1 MIMGKM
7 KSRLKRL
14 VVWCMAAVMLC
25 MSGPFT
31 ANAAALESETP
42 ELAAAKTVKIKNA
55 KVGTKVTVGDYT
67 YRITTLTP
75 KKKTVEVTGFTKKA
89 KKKRNEV
96 MIPAS
101 IKITSKTG
109 KYKGTYSFKVTSV
122 GKKAFYNNKKI
133 WKVTLG
139 NNIRTVKKQAFYG
152 CTNLLTLIFY
162 DASKLKVFE
171 AGAFQ
176 NCRNLY
182 DTNLDNQNLIMKKI
196 GKNALKNTEIKNN
209 PYFIKTKKKA
219 KTIGNNQMVLSES
232 YDEDGEKIV
241 ELSNLGEGVVSKTK
255 GLIIYSKKPV
265 NPRKFIAKYGDTYGY
280 READLPVID
289 GSGAAT
295 TYLPNYKDVKVLFRT
310 YTGKLE
316 SSVWEILG
324 DYGLEYYNIAPYIN
338 AGYNYMTR
346 IYIDSLVKDPY
357 DLEIYYGKEKV
368 TTLKM
373 EGITKAEKK
382 AALKESVYT
391 WGTLAN
397 TLKVNRLIKEL
408 RAGYEKK
415 YKKSAKNLDMGEMIR
430 LMDAYIGSFPYKEY
444 NCGAVWYM
452 VEAAK
457 YYGAYGMVVYND
469 SEKEYYRNLQPTIY
483 GSLKNYNAVHDEH
496 TKMYFHTIGMVIYEG
511 GYMFGELNG
520 NMANQK
526 STYLECLPEDYHKI
540 TRFSMDQTPLT
551 SVDAHCIQIASYK
564 STADFWKKNY
574 KIDVHTFDPYNPDT
588 WY

>member
-1 MIMGKM
+1 MGKM
-7 KSRLKRL
+7 KSRLKRF
-14 VVWCMAAVMLC
+14 VVWCMAAAMLC

-55 KVGTKVTVGDYT
+55 KVGTKVTVGNYT

-89 KKKRNEV
+89 KKKCDEV

-122 GKKAFYNNKKI
+122 GKKAFYNNKRI
-133 WKVTLG
+133 WQITLG

-152 CTNLLTLIFY
+152 CSNLGSLIFY
-162 DASKLKVFE
+162 GADKLKVLE

-176 NCRNLY
+176 NCKNLWY
-182 DTNLDNQNLIMKKI
+182 TNLDKQNMMIKKI
-196 GKNALKNTEIKNN
+196 GKNALKNSGIKDN
-209 PYFIKTKKKA
+209 PYFIKTKKKP

-241 ELSNLGEGVVSKTK
+241 ELSNMGEGVVSKTK

-289 GSGAAT
+289 GSGGAT

-324 DYGLEYYNIAPYIN
+324 DRGMEYYNIAPYIN

-346 IYIDSLVKDPY
+346 IYIDSMVKDPY

-382 AALKESVYT
+382 TALKKSVYT

-397 TLKVNRLIKEL
+397 VLKVNRLFEKL

-415 YKKSAKNLDMGEMIR
+415 YNRSAKNLDMGEMIQ
-430 LMDAYIGSFPYKEY
+430 LLHAYIGSFPYEEY
-444 NCGAVWYM
+444 HCGAVWYM

-469 SEKEYYRNLQPTIY
+469 SEKEYYRNLQPTVY
-483 GSLKNYNAVHDEH
+483 GSLKNYNAVDEH
-496 TKMYFHTIGMVIYEG
+496 TKMYFHTIGLVIYEG

-520 NMANQK
+520 NMANYK
-526 STYLECLPEDYHKI
+526 STYMECLPEDYHEI
-540 TRFSMDQTPLT
+540 SRGSMDQLSLT
-551 SVDAHCIQIASYK
+551 SVDEHCMQIASYK
-564 STADFWKKNY
+564 NVADFWQKNY

>member
-1 MIMGKM
+1 MGKM
-7 KSRLKRL
+7 KSRLKRF
-14 VVWCMAAVMLC
+14 VVWCMAVVMLC
-25 MSGPFT
+25 MSGPFI
-31 ANAAALESETP
+31 ANAAALERETP

-55 KVGTKVTVGDYT
+55 KVGTKVTVGNYT
-67 YRITTLTP
+67 YRITALTP

-89 KKKRNEV
+89 KKKRTEV
-96 MIPAS
+96 MVPAS

-162 DASKLKVFE
+162 DASNLKVFE

-182 DTNLDNQNLIMKKI
+182 ETNLDNQNLIMKKI
-196 GKNALKNTEIKNN
+196 GKNALKNTELKNN

-219 KTIGNNQMVLSES
+219 KKIGNNQMVLSES

-241 ELSNLGEGVVSKTK
+241 ELSNMGEGVVSKTK

-289 GSGAAT
+289 GSGGAT
-295 TYLPNYKDVKVLFRT
+295 TYLPNYKDAKVLFRT

-324 DYGLEYYNIAPYIN
+324 DRGMEYYNIAPYIN

-346 IYIDSLVKDPY
+346 IYIDSMVKNPY

-373 EGITKAEKK
+373 EGITKAERKTV
-382 AALKESVYT
+382 LKESVTT
-391 WGTLAN
+391 WGTLADV
-397 TLKVNRLIKEL
+397 LKVNRLFEKL

-415 YKKSAKNLDMGEMIR
+415 YNRSAKNLDMGEMIQ
-430 LMDAYIGSFPYKEY
+430 LLDAYIGSFPYKEY

-483 GSLKNYNAVHDEH
+483 GPLKNYNAVHDEH
-496 TKMYFHTIGMVIYEG
+496 TKMYFHTIGLVIYEG

-520 NMANQK
+520 NMANNK

-540 TRFSMDQTPLT
+540 TEFRMDQTPLT
-551 SVDAHCIQIASYK
+551 SVDEHCIQIASYK
-564 STADFWKKNY
+564 NVADFWQKNY

>member
-1 MIMGKM
+1 MGKM
-7 KSRLKRL
+7 KSRLKRF
-14 VVWCMAAVMLC
+14 VVWCMAIVMLC

-55 KVGTKVTVGDYT
+55 KVGTKVTVGNYT
-67 YRITTLTP
+67 YRITALTP

-162 DASKLKVFE
+162 DASNLKVFE

-182 DTNLDNQNLIMKKI
+182 ETNLDNQNLIMKKI

-265 NPRKFIAKYGDTYGY
+265 NPRKFIAKYGDAYGY

-289 GSGAAT
+289 GSGGAT

-520 NMANQK
+520 NMANNK

-540 TRFSMDQTPLT
+540 TEFRMDQTPLT
-551 SVDAHCIQIASYK
+551 SVDEHCIQIASYK
-564 STADFWKKNY
+564 NVADFWQKNY

>member
-1 MIMGKM
+1 MGKM
-7 KSRLKRL
+7 KSRLKRFI
-14 VVWCMAAVMLC
+14 VWCMAAVMLC

-31 ANAAALESETP
+31 VNAAALESETP

-55 KVGTKVTVGDYT
+55 KVGIKVTVGDYT

-75 KKKTVEVTGFTKKA
+75 KKKTVEVMGFTKKA
-89 KKKRNEV
+89 KKKCNEV

-324 DYGLEYYNIAPYIN
+324 DYGMEYYNIAPYIN

>member
-1 MIMGKM
+1 MGKM
-7 KSRLKRL
+7 KSRLKRF

-55 KVGTKVTVGDYT
+55 KVGTKVTVGNYT

-162 DASKLKVFE
+162 DASNLKVFE

-182 DTNLDNQNLIMKKI
+182 ETNLDNQNLIMKKI

-289 GSGAAT
+289 GSGGAT

-520 NMANQK
+520 NMANNK

-540 TRFSMDQTPLT
+540 TEFRMDQTPLT

>member
-1 MIMGKM
+1 MGKM
-7 KSRLKRL
+7 KSRLKRF

-55 KVGTKVTVGDYT
+55 KVGTKVTVGNYT
-67 YRITTLTP
+67 YRITALTP

-89 KKKRNEV
+89 KKKRTEV
-96 MIPAS
+96 MVPAS

-109 KYKGTYSFKVTSV
+109 KYKGTYNFKVTSV

-162 DASKLKVFE
+162 DASNLKVFE

-182 DTNLDNQNLIMKKI
+182 ETNLDNQNLIMKKI

-209 PYFIKTKKKA
+209 PYFIKTRKKP
-219 KTIGNNQMVLSES
+219 KTIDNNQMIITES
-232 YDEDGEKIV
+232 YEDGGEKIGG
-241 ELSNLGEGVVSKTK
+241 LDNMGEGVVSKWK
-255 GLIIYSKKPV
+255 GLVVYSKKPV
-265 NPRKFIAKYGDTYGY
+265 NPRKFIAKYGDSYGY
-280 READLPVID
+280 READLPVLD
-289 GSGAAT
+289 GSGGAT
-295 TYLPNYKDVKVLFRT
+295 TYLPNYKNIKILFGANT
-310 YTGKLE
+310 HKLE
-316 SSVWEILG
+316 SSIWEVFGEINM
-324 DYGLEYYNIAPYIN
+324 EYYNVAPYIN
-338 AGYNYMTR
+338 AGYKYMTY
-346 IYIDSLVKDPY
+346 IYIDSLVEKPY
-357 DLEIYYGKEKV
+357 DLSIYYGKEKV
-368 TTLKM
+368 KTVKM
-373 EGITKAEKK
+373 EGITKAERKTT
-382 AALKESVYT
+382 LKESVTT
-391 WGTLAN
+391 WGTLADV
-397 TLKVNRLIKEL
+397 LKVNRLFEKL

-415 YKKSAKNLDMGEMIR
+415 YNRSAKNLDMGEMIQ
-430 LMDAYIGSFPYKEY
+430 LLDAYIGSFPYKEY

-520 NMANQK
+520 NMANHK
-526 STYLECLPEDYHKI
+526 STYMKCLPEDYHKI
-540 TRFSMDQTPLT
+540 TEFRMDQTPLT
-551 SVDAHCIQIASYK
+551 SVDEHCIQIASYK

>member
-1 MIMGKM
+1 MGKM
-7 KSRLKRL
+7 KSRLKRF
-14 VVWCMAAVMLC
+14 VVWCMAIVMLC

-55 KVGTKVTVGDYT
+55 KVGTKVTVGNYT
-67 YRITTLTP
+67 YRITALTP

-182 DTNLDNQNLIMKKI
+182 ETNLDNQNLIMKKI

-520 NMANQK
+520 NMANNK

-540 TRFSMDQTPLT
+540 TEFRMDQTPLT
-551 SVDAHCIQIASYK
+551 SVDEHCIQIASYK

>member
-1 MIMGKM
+1 MGKM
-7 KSRLKRL
+7 KSRLKL
-14 VVWCMAAVMLC
+14 FAVWCMAAVMLC

-31 ANAAALESETP
+31 ANAAALECETP

-55 KVGTKVTVGDYT
+55 KVGTKVTVGNYT
-67 YRITTLTP
+67 YRITALTP

-89 KKKRNEV
+89 KKKRTEV
-96 MIPAS
+96 MVPAS

-162 DASKLKVFE
+162 DASNLKVFE

-182 DTNLDNQNLIMKKI
+182 ETNLDNQNLIMKKI

-219 KTIGNNQMVLSES
+219 KKIGNNQMVLSES

-241 ELSNLGEGVVSKTK
+241 ELSNMGEGVVSKTK

-289 GSGAAT
+289 GSGGAT

-324 DYGLEYYNIAPYIN
+324 DRGMEYYNIAPYIN

-346 IYIDSLVKDPY
+346 IYIDSMVKDPY

-382 AALKESVYT
+382 TALKKSVYT

-415 YKKSAKNLDMGEMIR
+415 YKKSAKNLDMGEMIS
-430 LMDAYIGSFPYKEY
+430 LMDAYIGSFPYREF
-444 NCGAVWYM
+444 NCTAVWYM

-469 SEKEYYRNLQPTIY
+469 SEKEYYRNLQPTQY
-483 GSLKNYNAVHDEH
+483 GSIKNYSSDHS
-496 TKMYFHTIGMVIYEG
+496 KMYFHTIGMVIYEG

-520 NMANQK
+520 NMANNK

-540 TRFSMDQTPLT
+540 TEFRMDQTPLT
-551 SVDAHCIQIASYK
+551 SVDEHCIQIASYK

>member
-1 MIMGKM
+1 MGKM
-7 KSRLKRL
+7 KSRLKRF

-31 ANAAALESETP
+31 ANAAALECETP

-55 KVGTKVTVGDYT
+55 KVGTKVTVGNYT
-67 YRITTLTP
+67 YRITALTP

-89 KKKRNEV
+89 KKKRTEV
-96 MIPAS
+96 MVPAS

-162 DASKLKVFE
+162 DASNLKVFE

-182 DTNLDNQNLIMKKI
+182 ETNLDNQNLIMKKI

-219 KTIGNNQMVLSES
+219 KKIGNNQMVLSES

-241 ELSNLGEGVVSKTK
+241 ELSNMGEGVVSKTK

-289 GSGAAT
+289 GSGGAT

-382 AALKESVYT
+382 TVLKESVYT

-452 VEAAK
+452 VEVAK

-496 TKMYFHTIGMVIYEG
+496 TKMYFHTIGMVIYED

-520 NMANQK
+520 NMANNK

-540 TRFSMDQTPLT
+540 TEFRMDQTPLT
-551 SVDAHCIQIASYK
+551 SVDEHCIQIASYK

>member
-1 MIMGKM
+1 MGKM
-7 KSRLKRL
+7 KSRLKRFI
-14 VVWCMAAVMLC
+14 VWCMAAVMLC

-89 KKKRNEV
+89 KKKCNEV

-289 GSGAAT
+289 GSGGAT

-324 DYGLEYYNIAPYIN
+324 DYGMEYYNIAPYIN

-520 NMANQK
+520 NMANNK

-540 TRFSMDQTPLT
+540 TEFRMDQTPLT
-551 SVDAHCIQIASYK
+551 SVDEHCIQIASYK

>member
-1 MIMGKM
+1 M
-7 KSRLKRL
+7 
-14 VVWCMAAVMLC
+14 
-25 MSGPFT
+25 
-31 ANAAALESETP
+31 AALESETP

-55 KVGTKVTVGDYT
+55 KVGTKVTVGNYT
-67 YRITTLTP
+67 YRITALTP
-75 KKKTVEVTGFTKKA
+75 KKKTVEVTGFTKKT
-89 KKKRNEV
+89 KKKRTEV
-96 MIPAS
+96 MVPAS

-162 DASKLKVFE
+162 DASNLKVFE

-176 NCRNLY
+176 NCRNLWY
-182 DTNLDNQNLIMKKI
+182 TNLDKQNLMIKKI
-196 GKNALKNTEIKNN
+196 GKNALKNSGIKDN
-209 PYFIKTKKKA
+209 PYFIKTRKKP
-219 KTIGNNQMVLSES
+219 KTIDNNQMIITES
-232 YDEDGEKIV
+232 YEDGGEKIGG
-241 ELSNLGEGVVSKTK
+241 LDNMGEGVVSKWK
-255 GLIIYSKKPV
+255 GLVVYSKKPV
-265 NPRKFIAKYGDTYGY
+265 NPRKFIAKYGDSYGY
-280 READLPVID
+280 READLPVLD
-289 GSGAAT
+289 GSGGAT
-295 TYLPNYKDVKVLFRT
+295 TYLPNYKNIKILFGANT
-310 YTGKLE
+310 HKLE
-316 SSVWEILG
+316 SSIWEVFGEINM
-324 DYGLEYYNIAPYIN
+324 EYYNVAPYIN
-338 AGYNYMTR
+338 AGYKYMTY
-346 IYIDSLVKDPY
+346 IYIDSLVEKPY
-357 DLEIYYGKEKV
+357 DLSIYYGKEKV
-368 TTLKM
+368 KTVKM
-373 EGITKAEKK
+373 EGITKAERKTT
-382 AALKESVYT
+382 LKESVTT
-391 WGTLAN
+391 WGTLADV
-397 TLKVNRLIKEL
+397 LKVNRLFEKL

-415 YKKSAKNLDMGEMIR
+415 YNRSAKNLDMGEMIQ
-430 LMDAYIGSFPYKEY
+430 LLDAYIGSFPYKEY

-520 NMANQK
+520 NMANNK

-540 TRFSMDQTPLT
+540 TEFRMDQTPLT
-551 SVDAHCIQIASYK
+551 SVDEHCIQIASYK